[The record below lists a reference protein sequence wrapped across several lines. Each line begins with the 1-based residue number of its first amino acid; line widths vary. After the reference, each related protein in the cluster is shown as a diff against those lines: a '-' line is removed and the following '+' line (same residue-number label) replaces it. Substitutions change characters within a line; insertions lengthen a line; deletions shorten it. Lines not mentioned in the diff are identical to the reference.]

1 MDLTK
6 ILKPGMKIYSLIDG
20 EIEITKITEDIK
32 YPIHTSGERGSCN
45 EYTKEGYVRYM
56 IGECVLFPSKEE
68 RDWSK
73 ASILALLP
81 PKNGDYLV
89 ARCSSCIMDRVFIY
103 NGICRRDG
111 SYSIL
116 GAYAG
121 IDTNGDFSKYN
132 TSTWTTHAYRYA
144 TEEEIREFD
153 ERLKKEGL
161 YFDKVK
167 FRLEKIDILPKT
179 WKDCMELY
187 QEAAYLLDGEIKVAK
202 PLNFLNHLEYLKDI
216 VPVERGLPVLAFHQ
230 LLLCRDT
237 WWNRLGYKPDWGN
250 EDEKKYVITRY
261 RNNNIIVDISYL
273 QNFVL
278 AFPSKEISEKFRS
291 TFKDLI
297 EQAKELI

>member
-6 ILKPGMKIYSLIDG
+6 ILKPGMKIYSLVDG
-20 EIEITKITEDIK
+20 EVEITKITEDIK
-32 YPIHTSGERGSCN
+32 YPIHTSGERSSCN
-45 EYTKEGYVRYM
+45 EYTKEGYFRYM
-56 IGECVLFPSKEE
+56 IGECVLFPSKKE

-73 ASILALLP
+73 VTILALLP

-89 ARCSSCIMDRVFIY
+89 TKCGFCGMDRVFIY
-103 NGICRRDG
+103 NGTYRKDE
-111 SYSIL
+111 SYTIL

-121 IDTNGDFSKYN
+121 IDTNGDLKYN
-132 TSTWTTHAYRYA
+132 TSSWTTHAYRYA

-153 ERLKKEGL
+153 ERLKTKGL

-167 FRLEKIDILPKT
+167 FRLEKIDILPRT
-179 WKDCMELY
+179 WEDCMKLY

-202 PLNFLNHLEYLKDI
+202 PLDLNYPEYLRDL

-273 QNFVL
+273 QSFVL
-278 AFPSKEISEKFRS
+278 AFPSKEIAEKFRS